1 MTLSALIRRTLT
13 QWALWRQ
20 HRQARRAIP
29 ALRELDRLE
38 ANYRRQHRCGSA
50 RIIRAKR
57 EVINSA
63 LAGKRV
69 R

>member
-1 MTLSALIRRTLT
+1 MSLSAIIRRTLT

-20 HRQARRAIP
+20 HRQARRVFP
-29 ALRELDRLE
+29 KLRELDRLE
-38 ANYRRQHRCGSA
+38 ATYRKQHRRGSA

-63 LAGKRV
+63 LAGKRGQ
-69 R
+69 

>member
-1 MTLSALIRRTLT
+1 MTLSALIRRALT
-13 QWALWRQ
+13 QWALYRQ
-20 HRQARRAIP
+20 HKQARRVFP
-29 ALRELDRLE
+29 KLRELDRLE
-38 ANYRRQHRCGSA
+38 ATYRKQHRRGSA

-57 EVINSA
+57 DVINSA

>member
-1 MTLSALIRRTLT
+1 MMRLISHALCS
-13 QWALWRQ
+13 WALWRQ

-29 ALRELDRLE
+29 ALLELDRLE
-38 ANYRRQHRCGSA
+38 ANYRRQHRRGSA

-63 LAGKRV
+63 LAGKRM
-69 R
+69 RS

>member
-1 MTLSALIRRTLT
+1 MTLRYIRHLLNPY
-13 QWALWRQ
+13 ALWRA
-20 HRQARRAIP
+20 HRDTRRAIP

-38 ANYRRQHRCGSA
+38 ATYRKQHRRGSA

-63 LAGKRV
+63 LAGKRGQ
-69 R
+69 